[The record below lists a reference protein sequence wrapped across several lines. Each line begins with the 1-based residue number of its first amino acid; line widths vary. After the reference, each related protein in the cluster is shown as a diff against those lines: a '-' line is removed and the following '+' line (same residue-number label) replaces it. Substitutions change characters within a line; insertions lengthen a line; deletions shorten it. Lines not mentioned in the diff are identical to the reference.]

1 MSHYTETISI
11 RLPSSLAQ
19 IAESIGRAMDPDSG
33 GANSFV
39 QDIAS
44 HDAQGNP
51 IYAGTISTSALCTP
65 TFKAQADYMLAHPE
79 ALHAAVTADYAARWG
94 DLAVPTLED
103 CQAFCAGV
111 ILPEVVL

>member
-1 MSHYTETISI
+1 
-11 RLPSSLAQ
+11 
-19 IAESIGRAMDPDSG
+19 MDPDSG

-39 QDIAS
+39 QDIAG
-44 HDAQGNP
+44 HDEQGEP

-65 TFKAQADYMLAHPE
+65 EFKAQADYMLTHPE
-79 ALHAAVTADYAARWG
+79 ALYEAVTADYAARWG
-94 DLAVPTLED
+94 EFAVPTLED